1 MKGCLKKTFVTIML
15 IILLLTTTNV
25 MSIASEIGDEIVNY
39 EVLIRLKS
47 EKEIVKAG
55 EEHKI
60 TIKNSYSTP
69 NAKENAHIKV
79 HITDENGNPNTN
91 GQILGMIDN
100 KMIFQSNGEHQ
111 ETVTV
116 ELKKE
121 LDENGKISD
130 YYLDY
135 SLSPG
140 TTTQIELQM
149 LVPNGM
155 CNEEETIVLKPERVD
170 ERGKSSNNKI
180 DEELSVKWVAQFNWS
195 NLIKGANI
203 DSVKINTENKLS
215 KNIEY
220 NFSAENFSLDVGC
233 IYTYSVKVKDTLTL
247 PDCIS
252 LPDNITYNGNNIY
265 SNDEL
270 LFSINMPESYI
281 GRYNISDIKAE
292 GKNIIFEIIILNPN
306 IENGKVNG
314 NFNPFS
320 DITTTLYSDKL
331 NIAQGYVSNG
341 NDKISNIIEAT
352 MYPANKT
359 TSEIVLNAEKDI
371 TIAEDKEE
379 LSISKKVNKT
389 KVNSKNKDIIYTIT
403 MKNNSRFAITKTF
416 TDNLPVEVTLTDTC
430 IEELKK
436 NGYSVSENAP
446 YIISK
451 EIEIGGEETIELLL
465 NCIIDTKKAKTI
477 TNTVKFGDLTSSAS
491 TMIEIEDISL
501 EKEITSR
508 YANYLNYNSS
518 KKITEGDELNLISD
532 GDIIEYTVTLTNNTS
547 ESKIVGLMDISPM
560 CNSAYYLNG
569 FGYYNYD
576 ISKKM
581 KFGMVGYTKD
591 YNYNVENYRSMTK
604 QYTGFANNCNNK
616 VESRGPTGA
625 SIYCEVEIPANSEL
639 KQTYILVVPKAV
651 QNGEEYNY
659 SYDAFLDAVRYNSGY
674 MNNPNNKPNY
684 KIPYNYIYVYDHPEI
699 NALVYHKVEA
709 RYYVQTGVLARN
721 TYQDMMDGNA
731 MIDMYN
737 TDLSKFA
744 VSDNE
749 IITYYAYFIND
760 SIYELNMEDTTI
772 NLKIPSVFSFIG
784 FNTLQENTS
793 NKYNNG
799 PATRISSPTSSTRFD
814 KKSYY
819 NALWAN
825 DFRGNNLQIYQNYT
839 YPMNEYNE
847 NNDIYFYSYGSGYGS
862 FSINARG
869 TLKPGQSCY
878 IIYSCRASKDPSENY
893 YREDQNGVNYVQWN
907 INNSQNIK
915 KSNSYEVIGFWGKY
929 TSNMA
934 KKLNDGK
941 CYDYKTMYDSE
952 KEIKYG
958 NQYSSNRNFV
968 WSAVKIE
975 PSNVKSAQIKKQAV
989 FAYNKDNNTNTE
1001 IYIENE
1007 KLDKIEVKNTQKV
1020 KYSGLNYKEIYGSY
1034 IDAQDGVHNLQNDY
1048 DSIIWKVTIINDGE
1062 AGIKPNSIYEI
1073 IDKPFELKT
1082 VSIKC
1087 FDAQG
1092 HELSGGC
1099 AIDSSTTKI
1108 EGNKERNVYKINYGM
1123 FFGNAMITPGY
1134 KVELYFVTEMQEK
1147 QIGDFFD
1154 TTVLP
1159 IDQDEKDTE
1168 WEFKIPQ
1175 VDSNINGY
1183 SGIKSDDWISNNKID
1198 AVKYIDKGTLRE
1210 VNSKKEEKYNISIN
1224 KENEL
1229 DFTLKLESH
1238 LYQDEKYTR
1247 GKIKNIE
1254 IYDLLPGING
1264 DKENDTDVGGGYVLN
1279 PDSLSVYIL
1288 KTNGNKEEI
1297 VRDNYNIK
1305 YTLNSLRTTNR
1316 LEYTQGVND
1325 TKYNVN
1331 FNEAQDENIWQDE
1344 YTKDMRAFRV
1354 KFNENIQLENGDMLF
1369 IKYTANTREDKKAL
1383 EYGNIMGYKYDLV
1396 SNLDESTT
1404 ITEDTSP
1411 VVVKVQNYTDTTVK
1425 INKRDSEGKYIS
1437 FNNTNVTYR
1446 ILDENKNEIN
1456 FKKKYSWGN
1465 NEYEYAEQNDENT
1478 VEEIIT
1484 GNSLTIYKLPVG
1496 TYYVQEVQ
1504 APNNYEINP
1513 ELIEFSITNED
1524 VDNNN
1529 IINVEVRDN
1538 IINEKGT
1545 LEINK
1550 IDSVTN
1556 ELITEGKAKFKV
1568 QKYIS
1573 WNKMENYKFI
1583 DLNIQDD
1590 EGSHYRMAT
1599 EEDSDEEKV
1608 EELSTYKG
1616 KINVSGL
1623 DLEQRYYISEIEAPE
1638 GYEIST
1644 KENSI
1649 YIYKTS
1655 PNYILNYKNNSI
1667 SNNNIIISKIDYENN
1682 LITEDGAKFEVYDEN
1697 GNKVYFEKKDNTED
1711 YSVYK
1716 ITDDT
1721 NENATTIIETYNG
1734 KIRLKGITVGKNYTL
1749 KEIEAPEG
1757 YVASSE
1763 ETIMNIAENK
1773 EYQYTVQNGKD
1784 RGNVSIQKT
1793 NLDGELIESN
1803 AVVFKLYN
1811 EQDEE
1816 IKLVYNENEENTARE
1831 YYLSEDNSE
1840 NTHTR
1845 LTTLNGK
1852 INISNLPIGKYY
1864 LKEIV
1869 APSGYTPIEDKIEF
1883 EIKTDS
1889 YCNPVQVNVKNPEYQ
1904 FGTDKHISA
1913 SYQRIQEKGNDSN
1926 YGYSYYGK
1934 EDDYKNGNYNY
1945 ISINSKKNF
1954 VRYSLNV
1961 SNKSEKNFEKLVII
1975 DKLPFVGDSGT
1986 VNLNESRNSEFDIK
2000 LSENPNFE
2008 LIMKDENGNLI
2019 ETSFDNYKIE
2029 YTDEI
2034 QYTNNDWDGVEN
2046 QKWYDIPKETTR
2058 SFRIIFINGAV
2069 LPKNYN
2075 LTVKFDG
2082 KLSENAQPTQIAWNS
2097 FGYRYYVGESQL
2109 TAEPPKVGVKISS
2122 KIKLSKQTSDNSSGT
2137 YEFEIYDGKDL
2148 VKSVDI
2154 EAGKS
2159 IELELKYFDDEKE
2172 YGDLQNGKTYI
2183 IKEKQTKSMYLSD
2196 ICIDGIHTNG
2206 NVVTLRYDK
2215 EKNAEIVF
2223 TNSPREQAKATILKL
2238 DEETGEPLKNVKFRL
2253 LDSNGN
2259 AIKLLKNDE
2268 NEYFIDNE
2276 KGEEN
2281 LETNENG
2288 KISIINLPYGDYIIR
2303 EIETLDGYEKKDEEI
2318 KFSINNESYEEKDGK
2333 IINIEKIIE
2342 VFNKK
2347 IDKKDPEINE
2357 PKDDTPDKP
2366 NNKPNDE
2373 SKDDSKDDT
2382 LEDPSDK
2389 PKDDSKNDI
2398 TDRPS
2403 DKPKEDDKN
2412 NNIENPKD
2420 NGDKKEEKPTFLP
2433 FTGWAMPNYII
2444 TICGI
2449 ILIIAIIIGWKIF
2462 YEKKIKYNLFL
2473 K

>member
-170 ERGKSSNNKI
+170 ERGQSSNNKI

-215 KNIEY
+215 KNIDY
-220 NFSAENFSLDVGC
+220 NFSAENFSSDVGC

-281 GRYNISDIKAE
+281 GRYNILDLNAE
-292 GKNIIFEIIILNPN
+292 NNAITFELVVFNPN
-306 IENGKVNG
+306 LEDNKVNG

-403 MKNNSRFAITKTF
+403 MKNNSRFAVTKTF

-430 IEELKK
+430 IDELKK

-465 NCIIDTKKAKTI
+465 NCIVDTKKAKTI
-477 TNTVKFGDLTSSAS
+477 TNTVKLGDLTSSAS
-491 TMIEIEDISL
+491 IMVEIDDISL

-547 ESKIVGLMDISPM
+547 ESKIVGLMDISPI
-560 CNSAYYLNG
+560 CNSAYNLNS
-569 FGYYNYD
+569 FSYYGN
-576 ISKKM
+576 SFVGNTM
-581 KFGMVGYTKD
+581 KFGMVGYTTNS
-591 YNYNVENYRSMTK
+591 YYYVENYKYMTN
-604 QYTGFANNCNNK
+604 QYNGFASNSNSI
-616 VESRGPTGA
+616 ESRGPTGA

-674 MNNPNNKPNY
+674 YNNPDNRPNY
-684 KIPYNYIYVYDHPEI
+684 EIPYNYIYVWSNPEI
-699 NALVYHKVEA
+699 NAIVYHKVET

-721 TYQDMMDGNA
+721 TYQDMMNGNA
-731 MIDMYN
+731 TIDMYN
-737 TDLSKFA
+737 TDLSKFSL
-744 VSDNE
+744 SDNE
-749 IITYYAYFIND
+749 IITYYSYFIND
-760 SIYELNMEDTTI
+760 SINELDMEDTTI
-772 NLKIPSVFSFIG
+772 KLKVPKGFRFLG
-784 FNTLQENTS
+784 FNTL
-793 NKYNNG
+793 KYNTYNSNG
-799 PATRISSPTSSTRFD
+799 PITIISSPTTYTNF
-814 KKSYY
+814 YENTY
-819 NALWAN
+819 NYDTLFVN
-825 DFRGNNLQIYQNYT
+825 DFRGLSPYKSNYNRYQANNYLNENDDIEWDCWS
-839 YPMNEYNE
+839 NEYGE
-847 NNDIYFYSYGSGYGS
+847 FEIEAEG
-862 FSINARG
+862 I
-869 TLKPGQSCY
+869 LKPGQGCY
-878 IIYSCRASKDPSENY
+878 IIYSCQSNSYYSEDDY
-893 YREDQNGVNYVQWN
+893 TDSSINGVNYVKWV
-907 INNSQNIK
+907 IDDYERVIK
-915 KSNSYEVIGFWGKY
+915 SDSYEIVGYWGKY
-929 TSNMA
+929 TSNGA
-934 KKLNDGK
+934 TNLNDGK
-941 CYDYKTMYDSE
+941 CYDSETSYDYDKDIEEDFYDNDENS
-952 KEIKYG
+952 
-958 NQYSSNRNFV
+958 V

-975 PSNVKSAQIKKQAV
+975 PSIIKSAQIKKQAI
-989 FAYNKDNNTNTE
+989 FAYDKNNKENGNSTFDESIFNT
-1001 IYIENE
+1001 
-1007 KLDKIEVKNTQKV
+1007 K
-1020 KYSGLNYKEIYGSY
+1020 IYGDY
-1034 IDAQDGVHNLQNDY
+1034 INFNDGVHNLDNNY
-1048 DSIIWKVTIINDGE
+1048 DSVIWKVTITNDGE
-1062 AGIKPNSIYEI
+1062 CGISPSTIYEI
-1073 IDKPFELKT
+1073 IDKPFELKMVGFKYFDMNGQTLGIGGGMNANATT
-1082 VSIKC
+1082 VKN
-1087 FDAQG
+1087 
-1092 HELSGGC
+1092 
-1099 AIDSSTTKI
+1099 
-1108 EGNKERNVYKINYGM
+1108 EGDKERNVYEINYNLQYNKIN
-1123 FFGNAMITPGY
+1123 PGY
-1134 KVELYFVTEMQEK
+1134 RVEIYFATEMQEK
-1147 QIGDFFD
+1147 TIGDFYD
-1154 TTVLP
+1154 TTIMK
-1159 IDQDEKDTE
+1159 IDQDEKEEE

-1210 VNSKKEEKYNISIN
+1210 VNSKKEEKYNIRIN

-1297 VRDNYNIK
+1297 IRDNYNIK

-1354 KFNENIQLENGDMLF
+1354 KFNENVQLENGDMLF

-1383 EYGNIMGYKYDLV
+1383 EYGNIMGYKYDLI
-1396 SNLDESTT
+1396 SNLDETTT
-1404 ITEDTSP
+1404 ITEDISP

-1573 WNKMENYKFI
+1573 WNKREDYKFI

-1616 KINVSGL
+1616 KINISGL

-1716 ITDDT
+1716 ITNDT

-1816 IKLVYNENEENTARE
+1816 MKLVYNENEENTARE

-1864 LKEIV
+1864 LKEII

-1883 EIKTDS
+1883 EIKADS
-1889 YCNPVQVNVKNPEYQ
+1889 YCNPVQINVKNLEYQ

-2172 YGDLQNGKTYI
+2172 YGDLKNGKTYI

-2373 SKDDSKDDT
+2373 SKDDSKNDT

-2403 DKPKEDDKN
+2403 DKPKVDDKN

-2420 NGDKKEEKPTFLP
+2420 NGEKKEEKPTFLP

>member
-436 NGYSVSENAP
+436 NGYSVSENEP

-465 NCIIDTKKAKTI
+465 NCIVDTKKAKTI

-501 EKEITSR
+501 EKKITSR

-560 CNSAYYLNG
+560 ANSSSRLDFYYPGNFCG
-569 FGYYNYD
+569 NT
-576 ISKKM
+576 M
-581 KFGMVGYTKD
+581 KFGMIGYTKNSYHYVDD
-591 YNYNVENYRSMTK
+591 YKYMTNQYN
-604 QYTGFANNCNNK
+604 GFASNSKNI
-616 VESRGPTGA
+616 EDRGPIGA

-699 NALVYHKVEA
+699 NALVYHKVET

-760 SIYELNMEDTTI
+760 SINDLDMSDSTI
-772 NLKIPSVFSFIG
+772 VLRIPYGFKFLG
-784 FNTLQENTS
+784 FNTLESHET
-793 NKYNNG
+793 NKTRNG
-799 PATRISSPTSSTRFD
+799 PATRISSPLTYTRFNRN
-814 KKSYY
+814 SSNYEAIY
-819 NALWAN
+819 VN
-825 DFRGNNLQIYQNYT
+825 DFRATSPYRNDYNRYQMNSYYSNYL
-839 YPMNEYNE
+839 NE
-847 NNDIYFYSYGSGYGS
+847 NGDIYWSCSSGYYGE
-862 FSINARG
+862 FSIGANG
-869 TLKPGQSCY
+869 ILKPGQGCY
-878 IIYSCRASKDPSENY
+878 IIYSCQANSNCSEDY
-893 YREDQNGVNYVQWN
+893 YKNSTVNSTNYVKWVIHTAN
-907 INNSQNIK
+907 DIIK
-915 KSNSYEVIGFWGKY
+915 SDSYETVGFFGKY
-929 TSNMA
+929 TSNGA
-934 KKLNDGK
+934 KKVNDGK
-941 CYDYKTMYDSE
+941 CYSSKISYDSE
-952 KEIKYG
+952 KNIARP
-958 NQYSSNRNFV
+958 YSDSLNNSV

-975 PSNVKSAQIKKQAV
+975 PSIIKSAQIKKQAI
-989 FAYNKDNNTNTE
+989 FAYDKNNKENGNSTFDESIFNT
-1001 IYIENE
+1001 
-1007 KLDKIEVKNTQKV
+1007 K
-1020 KYSGLNYKEIYGSY
+1020 IYGDS
-1034 IDAQDGVHNLQNDY
+1034 INSNDGVHNLDNNY
-1048 DSIIWKVTIINDGE
+1048 DSVIWKVTITNDGE
-1062 AGIKPNSIYEI
+1062 CGISPSTIYEI
-1073 IDKPFELKT
+1073 IDKPFELKMVGFKYFDMNGQSLSIGGGMNSNATT
-1082 VSIKC
+1082 VKN
-1087 FDAQG
+1087 
-1092 HELSGGC
+1092 
-1099 AIDSSTTKI
+1099 
-1108 EGNKERNVYKINYGM
+1108 EGDKERNVYEINY
-1123 FFGNAMITPGY
+1123 NLQYNKIILGY
-1134 KVELYFVTEMQEK
+1134 RVEIYFATEMQEK
-1147 QIGDFFD
+1147 TIGDFYD
-1154 TTVLP
+1154 TTIMK
-1159 IDQDEKDTE
+1159 IDQDEKEEE

-1354 KFNENIQLENGDMLF
+1354 KFNENVQLENGDMLF

-1383 EYGNIMGYKYDLV
+1383 EYGNIMGYKYDLI
-1396 SNLDESTT
+1396 SNLDENTT
-1404 ITEDTSP
+1404 ITEDISP

-1456 FKKKYSWGN
+1456 FKKKYSWRN

-1484 GNSLTIYKLPVG
+1484 GDSLTIYKLPVG

>member
-1 MKGCLKKTFVTIML
+1 MKGCLKKTFVTIIL

-79 HITDENGNPNTN
+79 HITDEKGNPNTN

-116 ELKKE
+116 EVKKE
-121 LDENGKISD
+121 LDENGKTSD

-170 ERGKSSNNKI
+170 ERGQSSNNKI

-195 NLIKGANI
+195 NLIKGANT

-220 NFSAENFSLDVGC
+220 NFSAENFSSDVGC

-281 GRYNISDIKAE
+281 GRYNIRDIKAE
-292 GKNIIFEIIILNPN
+292 GKNIIFEITILNPN

-331 NIAQGYVSNG
+331 NLAQGYVSNG

-379 LSISKKVNKT
+379 IVFKKSVNKNT
-389 KVNSKNKDIIYTIT
+389 VSSEDKNIIYTINIVNNGRFSV
-403 MKNNSRFAITKTF
+403 KNEFVDEMPSEI
-416 TDNLPVEVTLTDTC
+416 
-430 IEELKK
+430 ELKDSTIEDLK
-436 NGYSVSENAP
+436 EMGFYVSEQAP
-446 YIISK
+446 YKISK
-451 EIEIGGEETIELLL
+451 EI
-465 NCIIDTKKAKTI
+465 K
-477 TNTVKFGDLTSSAS
+477 
-491 TMIEIEDISL
+491 L
-501 EKEITSR
+501 EKEESLILNIECTVNTSSLKTINNTAKYGELTASAQITVVESKISLSKKITSR
-508 YANYLNYNSS
+508 YVINKNGPTYRVTN
-518 KKITEGDELNLISD
+518 GDEL
-532 GDIIEYTVTLTNNTS
+532 DIIGPNDVIEYTVTLKNDTS
-547 ESKIVGLMDISPM
+547 EAKTLTVMDISPIY
-560 CNSAYYLNG
+560 NSSSTYSS
-569 FGYYNYD
+569 FGATSSLGNDVKFEILGNNSSLDNMAINNYKD
-576 ISKKM
+576 FVNNKK
-581 KFGMVGYTKD
+581 
-591 YNYNVENYRSMTK
+591 
-604 QYTGFANNCNNK
+604 QIIYTGPYE
-616 VESRGPTGA
+616 VGEIV
-625 SIYCEVEIPANSEL
+625 SIVEIPANTEF
-639 KQTYILVVPKAV
+639 KQTYMLKMTGMIKD
-651 QNGEEYNY
+651 GIEYEN
-659 SYDAFLDAVRYNSGY
+659 SYDKWLDILKYNSGY
-674 MNNPNNKPNY
+674 AYNKYANQNY
-684 KIPYNYIYVYDHPEI
+684 PVPYNCVYLNENQRI
-699 NALVYHKVEA
+699 NSIVYHKVKS
-709 RYYVQTGVLARN
+709 RYYVQTGVIAKN
-721 TYQDMMDGNA
+721 KYQDMNNGNA
-731 MIDMYN
+731 EIDMYN
-737 TDLSKFA
+737 TDYSKFSI
-744 VSDNE
+744 SDDE
-749 IITYYAYFIND
+749 VVTYYAYFLND
-760 SIYELNMEDTTI
+760 SLYDLNMQNTSIYLRIPDSFTFLGFNNIEDT
-772 NLKIPSVFSFIG
+772 KD
-784 FNTLQENTS
+784 
-793 NKYNNG
+793 NKLNNG
-799 PATRISSPTSSTRFD
+799 VATEISSGFRNYTSFYKNSNNYKILWVNDLRGCGPYICNANYPNNYSNENGNIDWHSSTGW
-814 KKSYY
+814 K
-819 NALWAN
+819 
-825 DFRGNNLQIYQNYT
+825 GEQ
-839 YPMNEYNE
+839 
-847 NNDIYFYSYGSGYGS
+847 
-862 FSINARG
+862 SISASG
-869 TLKPGQSCY
+869 TLKPGEGCY
-878 IIYSCRASKDPSENY
+878 IIYSCKADGSLNESYFNSPTR
-893 YREDQNGVNYVQWN
+893 GVNYVKWQ
-907 INNSQNIK
+907 INDKQKYNDVIK
-915 KSNSYEVIGFWGKY
+915 SSAYEISGYYGKNNGNY
-929 TSNMA
+929 A

-941 CYDYKTMYDSE
+941 CYYSNIQSDYISDYWDVKYNN
-952 KEIKYG
+952 EIY
-958 NQYSSNRNFV
+958 NTYHYSSYENYL
-968 WSAVKIE
+968 WSAVKMQGIKTE
-975 PSNVKSAQIKKQAV
+975 VQIDKEAV
-989 FAYNKDNNTNTE
+989 FAFNSNE
-1001 IYIENE
+1001 IGREVTSEEYRENE
-1007 KLDKIEVKNTQKV
+1007 DGQAIETESNTTVRFDLIKN
-1020 KYSGLNYKEIYGSY
+1020 YPIYGKY
-1034 IDAQDGVHNLQNDY
+1034 IDVNDGIHGIDGNY
-1048 DSIIWKVTIINDGE
+1048 DSIIWKVTIRNTSNENLIE
-1062 AGIKPNSIYEI
+1062 EPVIYEI
-1073 IDKPFELKT
+1073 IDKPLQIRYVEFSLYDRNNRYIIQNRGYNANKIDASELNDDSRNLYQMNIGKDMNVKVYPGEKLELFIWT
-1082 VSIKC
+1082 QMSEKKSGNFHNTAILEMRGKN
-1087 FDAQG
+1087 FNPDNDAT
-1092 HELSGGC
+1092 
-1099 AIDSSTTKI
+1099 A
-1108 EGNKERNVYKINYGM
+1108 
-1123 FFGNAMITPGY
+1123 
-1134 KVELYFVTEMQEK
+1134 
-1147 QIGDFFD
+1147 
-1154 TTVLP
+1154 
-1159 IDQDEKDTE
+1159 
-1168 WEFKIPQ
+1168 
-1175 VDSNINGY
+1175 NGFT
-1183 SGIKSDDWISNNKID
+1183 GIKSDDWISYIETD
-1198 AVKYIDKGTLRE
+1198 AIKYINKGDDSQIS
-1210 VNSKKEEKYNISIN
+1210 SKDNKKFEIDSKNEKELK
-1224 KENEL
+1224 
-1229 DFTLKLESH
+1229 FTLKLESH
-1238 LYQDEKYTR
+1238 LYQNANYTNGNLEK
-1247 GKIKNIE
+1247 IE
-1254 IYDLLPGING
+1254 IYDLLPGKTG
-1264 DKENDTDVGGGYVLN
+1264 DKLYDSEIGGGYILK
-1279 PDSLSVYIL
+1279 PDTISTYIL
-1288 KTNGNKEEI
+1288 KTDGTKIELI
-1297 VRDNYNIK
+1297 KDKYNIK
-1305 YTLNSLRTTNR
+1305 YTKEALRTNTAPNYA
-1316 LEYTQGVND
+1316 LSIKD
-1325 TKYNVN
+1325 SKYN
-1331 FNEAQDENIWQDE
+1331 FDSKEAANPKIWEDE
-1344 YTKDMRAFRV
+1344 YSQDMRAFKISFDESV
-1354 KFNENIQLENGDMLF
+1354 KLQQGDMLF
-1369 IKYTANTREDKKAL
+1369 VTYNAEIREDIGNY
-1383 EYGNIMGYKYDLV
+1383 EYGNIMAYKYDMV
-1396 SNLDESTT
+1396 SNDGDSTT
-1404 ITEDTSP
+1404 ITADTMP
-1411 VVVKVQNYTDTTVK
+1411 VVVKDKRTNVNILKRDSNGEYISFSNTTVK
-1425 INKRDSEGKYIS
+1425 YKI
-1437 FNNTNVTYR
+1437 F
-1446 ILDENKNEIN
+1446 DENKKEVN
-1456 FKKKYSWGN
+1456 FKKNSSWSFDYEKEENEKTINEIESSNSITYLYGLPIGKY
-1465 NEYEYAEQNDENT
+1465 Y
-1478 VEEIIT
+1478 
-1484 GNSLTIYKLPVG
+1484 L
-1496 TYYVQEVQ
+1496 QETQ
-1504 APNNYEINP
+1504 APNNYEINND
-1513 ELIEFSITNED
+1513 LIEFEITEED
-1524 VDNNN
+1524 VGKTKNVEIRDK
-1529 IINVEVRDN
+1529 IIND
-1538 IINEKGT
+1538 IATIH
-1545 LEINK
+1545 INK
-1550 IDSVTN
+1550 IDSKTK
-1556 ELITEGKAKFKV
+1556 EIISEYETKFNMK
-1568 QKYIS
+1568 KYYYPDTT
-1573 WNKMENYKFI
+1573 YKLVN
-1583 DLNIQDD
+1583 LNIND
-1590 EGSHYRMAT
+1590 EDGSHYRLATDEDTETT
-1599 EEDSDEEKV
+1599 EEIETYKGKANIQVELDTWYDIKEVEAPYGYKLNGSLSLVTCYQTQPIKIINFEDTASKNDGIIINKTDFENNLLVEGNAKFEIYDENGDKLSFKRLDNLEKSSRYIV
-1608 EELSTYKG
+1608 IPELTEKTTNEIETYKG
-1616 KINVSGL
+1616 KIKV
-1623 DLEQRYYISEIEAPE
+1623 
-1638 GYEIST
+1638 
-1644 KENSI
+1644 EN
-1649 YIYKTS
+1649 
-1655 PNYILNYKNNSI
+1655 L
-1667 SNNNIIISKIDYENN
+1667 
-1682 LITEDGAKFEVYDEN
+1682 LLG
-1697 GNKVYFEKKDNTED
+1697 KK
-1711 YSVYK
+1711 
-1716 ITDDT
+1716 
-1721 NENATTIIETYNG
+1721 
-1734 KIRLKGITVGKNYTL
+1734 YTL

-2159 IELELKYFDDEKE
+2159 IELELQYFDDEKE

-2206 NVVTLRYDK
+2206 NGVTLKYDK

-2238 DEETGEPLKNVKFRL
+2238 DEETGEPLKNIKFRL

-2347 IDKKDPEINE
+2347 IDKKDPDINE

-2373 SKDDSKDDT
+2373 SKDDSKNDK

-2420 NGDKKEEKPTFLP
+2420 NGEKKEEKPTFLP
-2433 FTGWAMPNYII
+2433 FAGWAMPNYII